1 MLPARKAKKGEIAA
15 LSPETPSWRNM
26 VPEKE
31 TSALMPVM
39 ICANCTPQPTSTT
52 FRKVSFSRKI
62 SFHLRGK
69 LLSGFGK
76 T

>member
-1 MLPARKAKKGEIAA
+1 MLTTKMKEPIMLPARKAKKGEIAA

-39 ICANCTPQPTSTT
+39 ICANCTP
-52 FRKVSFSRKI
+52 
-62 SFHLRGK
+62 
-69 LLSGFGK
+69 
-76 T
+76 